1 MGKRL
6 DYIFANAGDI
16 HTHGG
21 GWVVK
26 QARVGMMM
34 RHPELGCSL
43 SDHFSVEATLAFHPY
58 QEPSPSPAPESNA
71 TTAASKDGSSPTATS
86 TLQPTSSPTTN
97 PEKSSQTDSALHNGA
112 YLQLQSPPPSSTHL
126 PDTTTYP
133 SQLHAFLHPSPSTN
147 TLPSSAYDTILAQ
160 IQSYTARERR
170 QQAWRGRH
178 FFASLAVTVACL
190 VGVWFTPDGRNYIS
204 FILVLVSTLGLTAGT
219 VDGLMALLF
228 FSSELKALK
237 EFEWEVR
244 NARRGVYGGGGEV
257 EGGEGEGAERGGW

>member
-1 MGKRL
+1 M

-43 SDHFSVEATLAFHPY
+43 SDHFSVEATLAFHPH
-58 QEPSPSPAPESNA
+58 QPASLSPAPESDA
-71 TTAASKDGSSPTATS
+71 TTAAASKDGSSPTATT
-86 TLQPTSSPTTN
+86 TLHPTSSPTTN

-126 PDTTTYP
+126 PDTTYT
-133 SQLHAFLHPSPSTN
+133 SQLHSFLHPSPSTSA
-147 TLPSSAYDTILAQ
+147 LAPSAYDTILAQ
-160 IQSYTARERR
+160 IQSYTARERS
-170 QQAWRGRH
+170 QQTWRGRH
-178 FFASLAVTVACL
+178 FFASVLVTVACL
-190 VGVWFTPDGRNYIS
+190 VGVWFTPDGKNYIS

-219 VDGLMALLF
+219 IDGLMALLF
-228 FSSELKALK
+228 FSSELRALK

-244 NARRGVYGGGGEV
+244 NARRGVFGGGGGV
-257 EGGEGEGAERGGW
+257 EEGEGERAEGGSW